1 MPGGAKY
8 MGLTDREKELLVEI
22 QLWQDHQFLEFTN
35 DFVNTFDRWLDD
47 TFLRLPEDFRHKF
60 FKQLDQWLFTIQ
72 AVIQQSENQTEKM
85 KKLLTEASI
94 ENQHIHTITDLK
106 QLPIEQLNYFAN
118 REKSNHQLIS
128 LLQGGVSGSGSSLL
142 LGMDIPLMI
151 TVNLRAIQN
160 IACSYGY
167 DVRNPFEM
175 MIALKLFHAATLPR
189 RFQKH
194 AWDKLMAEVK
204 DKHDPYF
211 YEGDEKITA
220 EKWMLQLL
228 TQILKAWAILL
239 FRKKKKEGV
248 SFISLAIGA
257 GLNYQMTKKVTEFA
271 QRFYQN
277 RLLLEKSQSK

>member
-1 MPGGAKY
+1 VPGGAKY

-118 REKSNHQLIS
+118 REKSNHQLIA

-194 AWDKLMAEVK
+194 AWMNL
-204 DKHDPYF
+204 
-211 YEGDEKITA
+211 
-220 EKWMLQLL
+220 W
-228 TQILKAWAILL
+228 LK
-239 FRKKKKEGV
+239 
-248 SFISLAIGA
+248 
-257 GLNYQMTKKVTEFA
+257 
-271 QRFYQN
+271 
-277 RLLLEKSQSK
+277 